1 MSPCLKES
9 KVLCLLLRQI
19 QLGPNT
25 IHHQEKKQNQTKTKK
40 TPPTTKKEFRRNL
53 GKLEHD
59 LW

>member
-9 KVLCLLLRQI
+9 KVLRLLLRQI
-19 QLGPNT
+19 QTWTKYHSPSR
-25 IHHQEKKQNQTKTKK
+25 KKAKPNQTKKP
-40 TPPTTKKEFRRNL
+40 PPTTKKEFRRNL